1 MLESNILYEQSRASS
16 AFLPRPYPQKD
27 TPLLIYGPPKSG
39 KTSLALE
46 YAKNA
51 KNAKRIVFV
60 DCADMRFCLE
70 DTQKELLKAFLE
82 KAFDLLVVDNY
93 DISSP
98 AFSLSSKPSLIS
110 SAESTLSRTTTLTLT
125 LPNLSN
131 IILVCASPICD
142 KQGLSK
148 YPTHH
153 LAHHFA
159 HHLAHLRQMRVLPL
173 SFREFVSF
181 SKAQKLESIFST
193 FLKGGNLPEMPF
205 LTESKHTA
213 RNQEI
218 IRLAYQKHAR
228 IFQEI
233 LDFQGQNFSAYS
245 LLRKLKP
252 SLKTS
257 KDTIYAFIESLKSQ
271 QSIFLLP
278 HTQNRSKPKLYLYN
292 FALPYALSASP
303 HFQHIFENMVFC
315 ELLLKYS
322 NPFSEITQAESST
335 PKSPISYDEECDFL
349 VNDIAYIVMPFPNDT
364 LLKARL
370 QKLTK
375 KYKKVIFISIEHSE
389 KQSEYEVQSFI
400 DFALDDE
407 VG

>member
-1 MLESNILYEQSRASS
+1 MLESNILYEQSRASY

-51 KNAKRIVFV
+51 KRVVFV
-60 DCADMRFCLE
+60 DCADMRFCIE

-93 DISSP
+93 DISSL
-98 AFSLSSKPSLIS
+98 AFSSSSKPQLIS
-110 SAESTLSRTTTLTLT
+110 SLKANSSRTTTPTLT

-131 IILVCASPICD
+131 IILVCANPICD
-142 KQGLSK
+142 RQGLSQ
-148 YPTHH
+148 Y
-153 LAHHFA
+153 F
-159 HHLAHLRQMRVLPL
+159 AHLRQVRVLPL

-193 FLKGGNLPEMPF
+193 FLKSGNLPEMPF

-218 IRLAYQKHAR
+218 IRLAYQKR
-228 IFQEI
+228 VQIFQEI

-245 LLRKLKP
+245 LLRKTKS

-322 NPFSEITQAESST
+322 NPFSEITQAKSST
-335 PKSPISYDEECDFL
+335 QKPLISYDEECDFL
-349 VNDIAYIVMPFPNDT
+349 VNDIAYIVMPFPNDA

>member
-16 AFLPRPYPQKD
+16 ALLPRPYPQKD

-39 KTSLALE
+39 KTSLALG
-46 YAKNA
+46 YAKNT
-51 KNAKRIVFV
+51 KNAVFV

-70 DTQKELLKAFLE
+70 STQKELLKAFLE

-93 DISSP
+93 DISSL
-98 AFSLSSKPSLIS
+98 AFSAPLSSRLSPSIKD
-110 SAESTLSRTTTLTLT
+110 TLSRGASALT

-131 IILVCASPICD
+131 IILVCASPICEE
-142 KQGLSK
+142 QGLSK
-148 YPTHH
+148 YLTH
-153 LAHHFA
+153 LT
-159 HHLAHLRQMRVLPL
+159 QVRVLPL
-173 SFREFVSF
+173 SFREFVGF

-193 FLKGGNLPEMPF
+193 FLKSGNLPEMPF
-205 LTESKHTA
+205 LTESKHST

-245 LLRKLKP
+245 LLRKLK
-252 SLKTS
+252 STLKTS

-292 FALPYALSASP
+292 FALPYALSDSP

-315 ELLLKYS
+315 ELLIKYS
-322 NPFSEITQAESST
+322 NPFSQLAQAKSSKV
-335 PKSPISYDEECDFL
+335 KSLISYDEECDFL
-349 VNDIAYIVMPFPNDT
+349 VNDIAYIVMPFPNET

-400 DFALDDE
+400 DFALDD
-407 VG
+407 

>member
-1 MLESNILYEQSRASS
+1 MLESNILYEQSRASY

-51 KNAKRIVFV
+51 KRVVFV
-60 DCADMRFCLE
+60 DCADMRFCIE

-93 DISSP
+93 DISSL
-98 AFSLSSKPSLIS
+98 AFSPSSKPQLIS
-110 SAESTLSRTTTLTLT
+110 SLKANSSRTITPTLT

-142 KQGLSK
+142 RQGLSQ
-148 YPTHH
+148 Y
-153 LAHHFA
+153 FA
-159 HHLAHLRQMRVLPL
+159 HIRQVRVLPL

-193 FLKGGNLPEMPF
+193 FLKSGNLPEMPF

-245 LLRKLKP
+245 LLRKTKS

-292 FALPYALSASP
+292 FALPYALSALP

-322 NPFSEITQAESST
+322 NPFSEIAQAKSNTQK
-335 PKSPISYDEECDFL
+335 PLISYDEECDFL
-349 VNDIAYIVMPFPNDT
+349 VNDIAYIVMPFPNDA

>member
-1 MLESNILYEQSRASS
+1 MLESNILYEQSRASY

-46 YAKNA
+46 YAKNV
-51 KNAKRIVFV
+51 KNAKRVVFV
-60 DCADMRFCLE
+60 DCADMRFCIE

-93 DISSP
+93 DISSL
-98 AFSLSSKPSLIS
+98 AFSSSSKPQLIS
-110 SAESTLSRTTTLTLT
+110 SLKANSSRTTTPTLT

-131 IILVCASPICD
+131 IILVCANPICD
-142 KQGLSK
+142 RQGLSQ
-148 YPTHH
+148 Y
-153 LAHHFA
+153 F
-159 HHLAHLRQMRVLPL
+159 AHLRRVRVLPL

-193 FLKGGNLPEMPF
+193 FLKSGNLPEMPF

-233 LDFQGQNFSAYS
+233 LVFQGQNFSAYS
-245 LLRKLKP
+245 LLRKTKS

-322 NPFSEITQAESST
+322 NPFSEITQAKSST
-335 PKSPISYDEECDFL
+335 QKPLISYDEECDFL
-349 VNDIAYIVMPFPNDT
+349 VNDIAYIVMPFPNDA

>member
-1 MLESNILYEQSRASS
+1 MLESNILYEQSRASY

-46 YAKNA
+46 YAKNV
-51 KNAKRIVFV
+51 KNAKRVVFV
-60 DCADMRFCLE
+60 DCADMRFCIE

-93 DISSP
+93 DISSL
-98 AFSLSSKPSLIS
+98 AFSSSSKPQLTSSLKANS
-110 SAESTLSRTTTLTLT
+110 SRTTTPTLT

-131 IILVCASPICD
+131 IILVCANPICD
-142 KQGLSK
+142 RQGLSQ
-148 YPTHH
+148 Y
-153 LAHHFA
+153 F
-159 HHLAHLRQMRVLPL
+159 AHLRQVRVLPL

-193 FLKGGNLPEMPF
+193 FLKSGNLPEMPF

-245 LLRKLKP
+245 LLRKTKS

-322 NPFSEITQAESST
+322 NPFSEIIQAKSST
-335 PKSPISYDEECDFL
+335 PKPLISYDEECDFL
-349 VNDIAYIVMPFPNDT
+349 VNDIAYIVMPFPNDA

>member
-1 MLESNILYEQSRASS
+1 MLESNILYEQSRASY

-46 YAKNA
+46 YAKNV
-51 KNAKRIVFV
+51 KNAKRVVFV
-60 DCADMRFCLE
+60 DCADMRFCIE

-93 DISSP
+93 DISSL
-98 AFSLSSKPSLIS
+98 AFSSSSKPQLIS
-110 SAESTLSRTTTLTLT
+110 SLKANSSRTTTSTLT

-131 IILVCASPICD
+131 IILVCANPICD
-142 KQGLSK
+142 RQGLSQ
-148 YPTHH
+148 Y
-153 LAHHFA
+153 F
-159 HHLAHLRQMRVLPL
+159 AHLRQVRVLPL

-193 FLKGGNLPEMPF
+193 FLKSGNLPEMPF

-218 IRLAYQKHAR
+218 IRLAYQKRAR

-245 LLRKLKP
+245 LLRKTKS

-322 NPFSEITQAESST
+322 NPFSEITQAKSST
-335 PKSPISYDEECDFL
+335 QKPLISYDEECDFL
-349 VNDIAYIVMPFPNDT
+349 VNDIAYIVMPFPNDA

>member
-51 KNAKRIVFV
+51 KRIVFV

-93 DISSP
+93 DISSLALSP
-98 AFSLSSKPSLIS
+98 SSKPSLTS
-110 SAESTLSRTTTLTLT
+110 SAESTLSRTATPALT

-131 IILVCASPICD
+131 IIIVCASPICD

-148 YPTHH
+148 YPT
-153 LAHHFA
+153 HHFA

-193 FLKGGNLPEMPF
+193 FLKSGNLPEMPF

-315 ELLLKYS
+315 ELLLRYS
-322 NPFSEITQAESST
+322 NPFSEIAQAKSST
-335 PKSPISYDEECDFL
+335 PKSLISYDEECDFL
-349 VNDIAYIVMPFPNDT
+349 VNDIAYIVMPFPNDA

>member
-1 MLESNILYEQSRASS
+1 MLESNILYEQSRASF

-46 YAKNA
+46 YAKNV

-82 KAFDLLVVDNY
+82 KAFDLLVVDNC
-93 DISSP
+93 DISSLALSP
-98 AFSLSSKPSLIS
+98 SSKPSLIS
-110 SAESTLSRTTTLTLT
+110 SAESTLSRTATPALT

-131 IILVCASPICD
+131 IILVCATPICD
-142 KQGLSK
+142 RQGLSK
-148 YPTHH
+148 YLTHH
-153 LAHHFA
+153 LT

-193 FLKGGNLPEMPF
+193 FLKSGNLPEMPF

-315 ELLLKYS
+315 ELLLRYS
-322 NPFSEITQAESST
+322 NPFSEIAQAKSST
-335 PKSPISYDEECDFL
+335 PKSLISYDEECDFL
-349 VNDIAYIVMPFPNDT
+349 VNDIAYIVMPFPNDA

>member
-1 MLESNILYEQSRASS
+1 MLESNILYEQSRASY

-51 KNAKRIVFV
+51 KRVVFV
-60 DCADMRFCLE
+60 DCADMRFCIE

-93 DISSP
+93 DISSL
-98 AFSLSSKPSLIS
+98 AFSSSSSPQLIS
-110 SAESTLSRTTTLTLT
+110 SLKANSSRTTMSTLT

-131 IILVCASPICD
+131 IILVCANPICD
-142 KQGLSK
+142 RQGLSQ
-148 YPTHH
+148 Y
-153 LAHHFA
+153 F
-159 HHLAHLRQMRVLPL
+159 AHLRQVRVLPL

-193 FLKGGNLPEMPF
+193 FLKSGNLPEMPF

-245 LLRKLKP
+245 LLRKTKS

-322 NPFSEITQAESST
+322 NPFSEITQAKSST
-335 PKSPISYDEECDFL
+335 PKPLISYDEECDFL
-349 VNDIAYIVMPFPNDT
+349 VNDIAYIVMPFPNDA

>member
-1 MLESNILYEQSRASS
+1 MLESNILYEQSRASY

-51 KNAKRIVFV
+51 KNAKRVVFV
-60 DCADMRFCLE
+60 DCADMRFCIE

-93 DISSP
+93 DISSL
-98 AFSLSSKPSLIS
+98 AFNLSSKPSLIS
-110 SAESTLSRTTTLTLT
+110 SAESTLSRTATPALT
-125 LPNLSN
+125 LPNISN
-131 IILVCASPICD
+131 IILVCANPICD
-142 KQGLSK
+142 RQGLSQ
-148 YPTHH
+148 Y
-153 LAHHFA
+153 F
-159 HHLAHLRQMRVLPL
+159 AHLRQVRVLPL

-193 FLKGGNLPEMPF
+193 FLKSGNLPEMPF

-245 LLRKLKP
+245 LLRKTKS

-322 NPFSEITQAESST
+322 NPFSEITQAKSST
-335 PKSPISYDEECDFL
+335 QKPLISYDEECDFL
-349 VNDIAYIVMPFPNDT
+349 VNDIAYIVMPFPNDA

-389 KQSEYEVQSFI
+389 RQSEYEVQSFI

>member
-1 MLESNILYEQSRASS
+1 MLESNILYEQSRASY

-46 YAKNA
+46 YAKNV
-51 KNAKRIVFV
+51 KNAKRVVFV
-60 DCADMRFCLE
+60 DCADMRFCIE

-93 DISSP
+93 DISSL
-98 AFSLSSKPSLIS
+98 AFSSSSKPQLIS
-110 SAESTLSRTTTLTLT
+110 SLKANSSRTTTPTLT

-131 IILVCASPICD
+131 IILVCANPICD
-142 KQGLSK
+142 RQGLSQ
-148 YPTHH
+148 Y
-153 LAHHFA
+153 F
-159 HHLAHLRQMRVLPL
+159 AHLRQVRVLPL

-193 FLKGGNLPEMPF
+193 FLKSGNLPEMPF

-245 LLRKLKP
+245 LLRKTKS

-322 NPFSEITQAESST
+322 NPFSEITQAKSST
-335 PKSPISYDEECDFL
+335 QKPLISYDEECDFL

>member
-16 AFLPRPYPQKD
+16 AFLPRSYPQKD

-110 SAESTLSRTTTLTLT
+110 SAESTLSRTTTLTL
-125 LPNLSN
+125 PNLSN
-131 IILVCASPICD
+131 IILVCAAPICD
-142 KQGLSK
+142 RQGLSK
-148 YPTHH
+148 YIT
-153 LAHHFA
+153 HHFA
-159 HHLAHLRQMRVLPL
+159 HLMQMRVLPL

-193 FLKGGNLPEMPF
+193 FLKSGNLPEMPF

>member
-51 KNAKRIVFV
+51 KDAKRVVFV
-60 DCADMRFCLE
+60 DCSDMRFCLE

-93 DISSP
+93 DISSL
-98 AFSLSSKPSLIS
+98 AFNLSSKPSLIS
-110 SAESTLSRTTTLTLT
+110 SAESTLSRTATPALT

-131 IILVCASPICD
+131 IILVCATPICD

-148 YPTHH
+148 HPT
-153 LAHHFA
+153 HHFA

-181 SKAQKLESIFST
+181 SKSQKLESIFST
-193 FLKGGNLPEMPF
+193 FLKSGNLPEMPF

-245 LLRKLKP
+245 LLRKTKS

-322 NPFSEITQAESST
+322 NPFGEIAQAKSSRT
-335 PKSPISYDEECDFL
+335 KPLISYDEECDFL
-349 VNDIAYIVMPFPNDT
+349 VNDIAYIVMPFPNDA
-364 LLKARL
+364 LLKAKL

-375 KYKKVIFISIEHSE
+375 KYKKVVFISIEHSE
-389 KQSEYEVQSFI
+389 RQSEYEVQSFI

>member
-1 MLESNILYEQSRASS
+1 MLESNILYEQSRASY

-51 KNAKRIVFV
+51 KNAKRVVFV
-60 DCADMRFCLE
+60 DCADMRFCIE

-93 DISSP
+93 DISSL
-98 AFSLSSKPSLIS
+98 AFSSSSKPQLIS
-110 SAESTLSRTTTLTLT
+110 SLKANSSRTTTPTLT

-131 IILVCASPICD
+131 IILVCANPICD
-142 KQGLSK
+142 RQGLSQ
-148 YPTHH
+148 
-153 LAHHFA
+153 HF
-159 HHLAHLRQMRVLPL
+159 AHLRQVRVLPL

-193 FLKGGNLPEMPF
+193 FLKSGNLPEMPF

-245 LLRKLKP
+245 LLRKTKS

-322 NPFSEITQAESST
+322 NPFSEITQAKSST
-335 PKSPISYDEECDFL
+335 QKPLISYDEECDFL
-349 VNDIAYIVMPFPNDT
+349 VNDIAYIVMPFPNDA

>member
-1 MLESNILYEQSRASS
+1 MLESNILYEQSRASY

-51 KNAKRIVFV
+51 KRVVFV
-60 DCADMRFCLE
+60 DCADMRFCIE

-93 DISSP
+93 DISSL
-98 AFSLSSKPSLIS
+98 AFSSSSSPQLIS
-110 SAESTLSRTTTLTLT
+110 SLKANSSRTTMSTLT

-131 IILVCASPICD
+131 IILVCANPICD
-142 KQGLSK
+142 RQGLSQ
-148 YPTHH
+148 Y
-153 LAHHFA
+153 F
-159 HHLAHLRQMRVLPL
+159 AHLRQVRVLPL

-193 FLKGGNLPEMPF
+193 FLKSGNLPEMPF

-245 LLRKLKP
+245 LLRKTKS

-322 NPFSEITQAESST
+322 NPFSEITQAKSST
-335 PKSPISYDEECDFL
+335 PKSLISYDEECDFL
-349 VNDIAYIVMPFPNDT
+349 VNDIAYIVMPFPNDA

>member
-16 AFLPRPYPQKD
+16 AFLPRSYPQKD

-51 KNAKRIVFV
+51 KNAKRVVFV

-93 DISSP
+93 DISSLT
-98 AFSLSSKPSLIS
+98 FSLSSKPSLIS
-110 SAESTLSRTTTLTLT
+110 SAESTLSRTTTLTL
-125 LPNLSN
+125 PNLSN

-142 KQGLSK
+142 RQGLSQ
-148 YPTHH
+148 YPT
-153 LAHHFA
+153 

-193 FLKGGNLPEMPF
+193 FLKSGNLPEMPF

-303 HFQHIFENMVFC
+303 HFQHIFENMVLC

-322 NPFSEITQAESST
+322 NPFSEITQAKSST
-335 PKSPISYDEECDFL
+335 PKSLISYDEECDFL
-349 VNDIAYIVMPFPNDT
+349 ANDIAYIVMPFPNDT

>member
-51 KNAKRIVFV
+51 KNAKRVVFV

-93 DISSP
+93 DISSLT
-98 AFSLSSKPSLIS
+98 FSLSSKPSLIS
-110 SAESTLSRTTTLTLT
+110 PTESTSSRTTTPALT

-131 IILVCASPICD
+131 IILVCANPICD
-142 KQGLSK
+142 RQGLSK

-153 LAHHFA
+153 F
-159 HHLAHLRQMRVLPL
+159 AHLRQVRVLPL

-193 FLKGGNLPEMPF
+193 FLKSGNLPEMPF
-205 LTESKHTA
+205 LTESKHAA

-218 IRLAYQKHAR
+218 IRLAYQKHAP

-245 LLRKLKP
+245 LLRKTKS

-292 FALPYALSASP
+292 FALPYSLSASP

-315 ELLLKYS
+315 ELLLRYS

-335 PKSPISYDEECDFL
+335 PKSLISYDEECDFL

>member
-16 AFLPRPYPQKD
+16 AFLPRSYPQKD

-110 SAESTLSRTTTLTLT
+110 SAESTLSRTTTLTL
-125 LPNLSN
+125 PNLSN

-148 YPTHH
+148 Y
-153 LAHHFA
+153 LAHHF
-159 HHLAHLRQMRVLPL
+159 AHLRQMRVLPL

-193 FLKGGNLPEMPF
+193 FLKSGNLPEMPF

-322 NPFSEITQAESST
+322 NPFSEITQAKSST
-335 PKSPISYDEECDFL
+335 PKSLISYDEECDFL
-349 VNDIAYIVMPFPNDT
+349 VNDIAYIVMPFANDT

>member
-1 MLESNILYEQSRASS
+1 MLESNILYEQSKASP
-16 AFLPRPYPQKD
+16 ALLPRPYPQKN
-27 TPLLIYGPPKSG
+27 TPLLLYGPPKSG

-51 KNAKRIVFV
+51 KNAKRAVFV

-70 DTQKELLKAFLE
+70 STQKELLKAFLE
-82 KAFDLLVVDNY
+82 KSFDLLVVDNY
-93 DISSP
+93 DIS
-98 AFSLSSKPSLIS
+98 AFSELSKSVL
-110 SAESTLSRTTTLTLT
+110 A

-131 IILVCASPICD
+131 IILICAAPICD
-142 KQGLSK
+142 EQHLSK
-148 YPTHH
+148 YLTH
-153 LAHHFA
+153 LT
-159 HHLAHLRQMRVLPL
+159 QVRVLPL
-173 SFREFVSF
+173 SFREFVGF

-193 FLKGGNLPEMPF
+193 FLKSGNLPEMPF
-205 LTESKHTA
+205 LAESKHTA

-233 LDFQGQNFSAYS
+233 LDFQGRNFSSYS
-245 LLRKLKP
+245 LLRKTKS

-257 KDTIYAFIESLKSQ
+257 KDTIYAFIERLKSQ

-315 ELLLKYS
+315 ELLLKYDS
-322 NPFSEITQAESST
+322 PFSQVAQTTSSK
-335 PKSPISYDEECDFL
+335 PKSLISYDEECDFL
-349 VNDIAYIVMPFPNDT
+349 VNDIAYIVMPFPNKT

-375 KYKKVIFISIEHSE
+375 DYKKVIFISIEHSQ
-389 KQSEYEVQSFI
+389 KQGEYEVQSFI

-407 VG
+407 MG

>member
-1 MLESNILYEQSRASS
+1 MLESNILYEQSRASY

-51 KNAKRIVFV
+51 KRVVFV
-60 DCADMRFCLE
+60 DCADMRFCIE

-93 DISSP
+93 DISSL
-98 AFSLSSKPSLIS
+98 AFSSSSSPQLIS
-110 SAESTLSRTTTLTLT
+110 SLKANSSRTTMSTLT

-131 IILVCASPICD
+131 IILVCANPICD
-142 KQGLSK
+142 RQCLSQ
-148 YPTHH
+148 Y
-153 LAHHFA
+153 F
-159 HHLAHLRQMRVLPL
+159 AHLRQVRVLPL

-193 FLKGGNLPEMPF
+193 FLKSGNLPEMPF

-218 IRLAYQKHAR
+218 IRLAYQKRAR

-245 LLRKLKP
+245 LLRKTKS

-322 NPFSEITQAESST
+322 NPFSELTQAESST
-335 PKSPISYDEECDFL
+335 QKPLISYDEECDFL
-349 VNDIAYIVMPFPNDT
+349 VNDIAYIVMPFPNDA